1 MRIARVLVSACLVAL
16 ALTLSASCTT
26 TYYDWGRYED
36 SVYQVTRQPDGF
48 DLAAEIDSLE
58 KQLEQS
64 AAKERPVPPGLH
76 AHLGYLHTVAGH
88 ADAASS
94 HDRIA
99 LNNDLLDLP
108 VEDLL
113 TSLAAAKAPRSTSG
127 DASSEASGKPPTTW
141 TPERSSA
148 SARRRPGPE
157 TLPSIRSSG

>member
-1 MRIARVLVSACLVAL
+1 MRIAGVLVSACLVAL

-58 KQLEQS
+58 KQLEQR

-88 ADAASS
+88 ADAARARCTPFRSS
-94 HDRIA
+94 AWAR
-99 LNNDLLDLP
+99 
-108 VEDLL
+108 
-113 TSLAAAKAPRSTSG
+113 SSAPTRCSTSG
-127 DASSEASGKPPTTW
+127 
-141 TPERSSA
+141 
-148 SARRRPGPE
+148 
-157 TLPSIRSSG
+157 